1 MSPLPNYSRGILRE
15 KGPEISPPGEGG
27 RLVNGGRDSS
37 QASWPPVQR
46 IGFLFWIIE
55 SHSHYRSPP
64 SDSPRHQIVGFLREA
79 ETGLPVKH
87 LCRTHGFSEAS
98 YYLWRSKFG
107 GMSVSDAGRAR
118 ERVQQYRAV
127 GLTRTSPVPLAELA
141 SQYLPTRL
149 QLRQQL
155 GPIRMVSNGA
165 QGGCRTGRV
174 WYWGR
179 RSWGAA
185 IKAREGSGGRV
196 GGGRAVAARESVAH
210 SSHIG
215 PSAARLREP
224 RIGGENID

>member
-141 SQYLPTRL
+141 STAARPASR
-149 QLRQQL
+149 R
-155 GPIRMVSNGA
+155 
-165 QGGCRTGRV
+165 
-174 WYWGR
+174 GR
-179 RSWGAA
+179 RRKPRRRYACQ
-185 IKAREGSGGRV
+185 
-196 GGGRAVAARESVAH
+196 
-210 SSHIG
+210 SS
-215 PSAARLREP
+215 RREP
-224 RIGGENID
+224 ARGSCRRLCP